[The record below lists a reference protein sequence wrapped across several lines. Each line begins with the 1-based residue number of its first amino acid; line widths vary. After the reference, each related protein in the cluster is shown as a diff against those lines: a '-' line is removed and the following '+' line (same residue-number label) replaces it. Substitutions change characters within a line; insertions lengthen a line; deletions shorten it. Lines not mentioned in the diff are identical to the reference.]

1 MCKLAITFGSQL
13 AEHLTTNEKIKKMQV
28 KAVYKYARISAF
40 KAREVTREI
49 QGKPVSMALDILAF
63 TPLKAAA
70 LIDKT
75 LRSAVA
81 NAENNNG
88 MSADDLT
95 VQKAVV
101 GEGPTL
107 KRWRARARGGAGP
120 IHKRTSHISITLTDE
135 VPIPQP
141 RKRKSASAR
150 KKARPTAASVPRSE
164 ENAKAAAASAASEPS
179 TPEPAAPVSAQAAPA
194 TADSTETTKD

>member
-1 MCKLAITFGSQL
+1 
-13 AEHLTTNEKIKKMQV
+13 MQV
-28 KAVYKYARISAF
+28 KAVYRYARISAF

-49 QGKPVSMALDILAF
+49 QGKPVAYALDILAF
-63 TPLKAAA
+63 TPKKAAT

-88 MSADDLT
+88 ADAAALT
-95 VQKAVV
+95 VKEAVV

-107 KRWRARARGGAGP
+107 KRYRARARGGAGP

-135 VPIPQP
+135 LPLPEPKKRSAAPQ
-141 RKRKSASAR
+141 KRKKSAA
-150 KKARPTAASVPRSE
+150 KKATGKAGKTKQDTAEQAEVASE
-164 ENAKAAAASAASEPS
+164 KAAKAAAAAVATEPK
-179 TPEPAAPVSAQAAPA
+179 PE
-194 TADSTETTKD
+194 STEDSKQSKQE